1 MKRLVEI
8 ESFLEDESYLGI
20 SGDSYLTLEGRESNT
35 FTLAD
40 HTAVYNEL
48 MYKYGG
54 RMILVREEENA
65 KTVFTTIFTNW
76 VNRRK
81 RDIATLLDT
90 WQRDYNPIENY
101 DAYTVMG
108 GTVTD
113 TETPGEGRMH
123 KVTQTPSA
131 NWKETVTQT
140 PTNWTNEKTTEP
152 DANDGWKTVDTEKKI
167 TGADSAGQTI
177 NKVVPFGAA
186 QPVTVSTSENNV
198 NTEKTSEQIGK
209 LKESTEQKG
218 TYKTETEQTGTYETK
233 DELLGT
239 LENEKAY
246 DTTEWRHGNIGVMA
260 APDLALK
267 QYQQRKID
275 ILDEVLKE
283 FIDKYTVYV

>member
-1 MKRLVEI
+1 MKNLIAI
-8 ESFLEDESYLGI
+8 EEFLEDESYLGI
-20 SGDSYLTLEGRESNT
+20 SGDSYLTLEDRESNS

-40 HTAVYNEL
+40 HTAVYDEL

-54 RMILVREEENA
+54 RMILVREIENA
-65 KTVFTTIFTNW
+65 KTVFTKIYTNW

-108 GTVTD
+108 GDVTD
-113 TETPGEGRMH
+113 LETPGEGRQR
-123 KVTQTPSA
+123 KT
-131 NWKETVTQT
+131 TQT
-140 PTNWTNEKTTEP
+140 PTNWKSEELKTPT
-152 DANDGWKTVDTEKKI
+152 GWKTEDTQEPTDWKETETEQKN
-167 TGADSAGQTI
+167 TGADQSGKQI
-177 NKVVPFGAA
+177 QKVVPFGSAT
-186 QPVTVSTSENNV
+186 PLTVSETTNDVSTKRE
-198 NTEKTSEQIGK
+198 TAQTGSFKTTNEQKGTF
-209 LKESTEQKG
+209 LTATEQKG
-218 TYKTETEQTGTYETK
+218 SFETK
-233 DELLGT
+233 EELIGT
-239 LENEKAY
+239 LENKKTY

-283 FIDKYTVYV
+283 FIDKYTIYV

>member
-1 MKRLVEI
+1 MKKLAAI
-8 ESFLEDESYLGI
+8 ESFLEDQSYLGI
-20 SGDSYLTLEGRESNT
+20 SGDSYLTVEGRESNT

-40 HTAVYNEL
+40 HTAVYDEL
-48 MYKYGG
+48 MYRYGG
-54 RMILVREEENA
+54 RMILVPEDGNA
-65 KTVFTTIFTNW
+65 LTVFTKIYTNW

-123 KVTQTPSA
+123 KTTQTPTDWKNEETKEPT
-131 NWKETVTQT
+131 NWKET
-140 PTNWTNEKTTEP
+140 ETEQK
-152 DANDGWKTVDTEKKI
+152 N
-167 TGADSAGQTI
+167 TGADASGVQTS
-177 NKVVPFGAA
+177 KVVPFGGAT
-186 QPVTVSTSENNV
+186 PVVVSETVNDV
-198 NTEKTSEQIGK
+198 NTKR
-209 LKESTEQKG
+209 
-218 TYKTETEQTGTYETK
+218 ETEQTGSFKTTAEQKGTYETK

-275 ILDEVLKE
+275 ILDDVLKE
-283 FIDKYTVYV
+283 FIDKYTIYV

>member
-8 ESFLEDESYLGI
+8 ESFLVDESYLGI

-40 HTAVYNEL
+40 HTAVYDEL

-101 DAYTVMG
+101 DAYTVMTG
-108 GTVTD
+108 DITD

-123 KVTQTPSA
+123 KQ
-131 NWKETVTQT
+131 TQT
-140 PTNWTNEKTTEP
+140 PTNWKNEETKEPTNWKETE
-152 DANDGWKTVDTEKKI
+152 TEQKN
-167 TGADSAGQTI
+167 TGADASGVQTS
-177 NKVVPFGAA
+177 KVVPFGRAT
-186 QPVTVSTSENNV
+186 PVTVSETVNDV
-198 NTEKTSEQIGK
+198 NTKRETTQSGTFKT
-209 LKESTEQKG
+209 TAEQKG
-218 TYKTETEQTGTYETK
+218 KFETK

-239 LENEKAY
+239 LENKKDY
-246 DTTEWRHGNIGVMA
+246 NTTEWRHGNIGVMA

-267 QYQQRKID
+267 QYEQRKID

-283 FIDKYTVYV
+283 FIDKYTIYV

>member
-1 MKRLVEI
+1 MKKLAAI
-8 ESFLEDESYLGI
+8 ESFLEDQSYLGI
-20 SGDSYLTLEGRESNT
+20 SGDSYLTVEGRESNT

-40 HTAVYNEL
+40 HTAVYDEL
-48 MYKYGG
+48 MYRYGG
-54 RMILVREEENA
+54 RMILVPEDGNA
-65 KTVFTTIFTNW
+65 LTVFTKIYTNW

-131 NWKETVTQT
+131 EWKQTVTQT
-140 PTNWTNEKTTEP
+140 PTNWKSEEKQEPDAYWKTTE
-152 DANDGWKTVDTEKKI
+152 TETKGE
-167 TGADSAGQTI
+167 GATEAGSVI
-177 NKVVPFGAA
+177 NKVVPFNGTD
-186 QPVTVSTSENNV
+186 PLTISSSENQL
-198 NTEKTSEQIGK
+198 NTK
-209 LKESTEQKG
+209 KETAQSGTFTTSTEQSG
-218 TYKTETEQTGTYETK
+218 TYKTETEQAGTYETK
-233 DELLGT
+233 DELLGA

-260 APDLALK
+260 ASDLSLK
-267 QYQQRKID
+267 QLEQRKID
-275 ILDEVLKE
+275 LLDTFLKE
-283 FIDKYTVYV
+283 FIDKYTIYV

>member
-1 MKRLVEI
+1 MKNLIAI
-8 ESFLEDESYLGI
+8 EEFLEDENYLGI
-20 SGDSYLTLEGRESNT
+20 SGDSYLTLEDRESNT

-40 HTAVYNEL
+40 HTAVYDEL

-54 RMILVREEENA
+54 RMILVRETENA
-65 KTVFTTIFTNW
+65 KAVFTKIYTNW

-90 WQRDYNPIENY
+90 WQRNYNPIENY

-113 TETPGEGRMH
+113 TETPGEGRMR
-123 KVTQTPSA
+123 K
-131 NWKETVTQT
+131 VTQT
-140 PTNWTNEKTTEP
+140 PTNWKETATQTPTNWKNEKTTEP
-152 DANDGWKTVDTEKKI
+152 DATDGWKTVDKEEKI
-167 TGADSAGQTI
+167 DGSDNAGQTI

-186 QPVTVSTSENNV
+186 QPVTVSTAENNV
-198 NTEKTSEQIGK
+198 STKKTSEQIGK
-209 LKESTEQKG
+209 LKESTEQTG
-218 TYKTETEQTGTYETK
+218 TYKTETEQVGTYETK

-283 FIDKYTVYV
+283 FIDKYTIYV